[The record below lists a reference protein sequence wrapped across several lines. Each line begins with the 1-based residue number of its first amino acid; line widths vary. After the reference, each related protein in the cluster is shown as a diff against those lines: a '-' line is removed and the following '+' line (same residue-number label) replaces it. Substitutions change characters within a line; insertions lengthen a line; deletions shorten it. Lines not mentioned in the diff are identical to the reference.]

1 MRQYSGGEKEESS
14 GRRGVGQSDSC
25 VPSARSSP
33 RCNQL
38 IADSLEGL
46 VFPPLALS
54 RSRGAANAVRVREFG
69 QHGTV
74 VFVVARR
81 RLPPF
86 LQIRR
91 ASLRG

>member
-46 VFPPLALS
+46 VFPPLAPLTFPG
-54 RSRGAANAVRVREFG
+54 RRQRRE
-69 QHGTV
+69 
-74 VFVVARR
+74 
-81 RLPPF
+81 
-86 LQIRR
+86 
-91 ASLRG
+91 SS